1 METFRS
7 VVRQMEGKIS
17 YATKLDELAEID
29 ELFHATLFMACDNT
43 RLVEMART
51 SCATISKYLYYQHWI
66 RHHAVAEAVYSRDV
80 KHVETA
86 LRDHYKETGLRMAQF
101 GKEA

>member
-1 METFRS
+1 MGSEMCIRDS
-7 VVRQMEGKIS
+7 
-17 YATKLDELAEID
+17 
-29 ELFHATLFMACDNT
+29 FMACDNT

-66 RHHAVAEAVYSRDV
+66 TMFTPREYADRHHAVAEAVYSRDV